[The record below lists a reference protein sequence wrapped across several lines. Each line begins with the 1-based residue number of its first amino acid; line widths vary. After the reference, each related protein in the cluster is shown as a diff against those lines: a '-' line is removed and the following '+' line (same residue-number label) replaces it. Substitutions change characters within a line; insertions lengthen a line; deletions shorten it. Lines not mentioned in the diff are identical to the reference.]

1 MKSTD
6 INAGEKELQLAAN
19 SGESE
24 MAVSPSPD
32 TRYDLV
38 DTRAGDELKAAKTTL
53 SKLLKNSDDVI
64 NLLLSGDQLEA
75 QLLSDIAEQLLKALK
90 HICEH
95 LTKLQ
100 PKILHLTGQVMCLE
114 STENITLMYKFHDKY
129 FLSKE

>member
-1 MKSTD
+1 MACVKSTD
-6 INAGEKELQLAAN
+6 VNAGEKDLQLAAN

-24 MAVSPSPD
+24 MAVSSPD

-38 DTRAGDELKAAKTTL
+38 DTRAGDELKAVKKTL
-53 SKLLKNSDDVI
+53 LKLLKNSDDVI
-64 NLLLSGDQLEA
+64 NLLLSGEA

-114 STENITLMYKFHDKY
+114 STESITLMYKFHDKY